1 MPFHRSPWEPARERL
16 RLRHPVRNIRPY
28 QPVAKVVTAFDRP
41 CIPADCV
48 AIREGDHKSRPYM
61 HPNRALSGGRRNG
74 LDARETFTTG
84 CYRNLTS
91 TRVRTGLAPPFGVAS
106 RARY

>member
-1 MPFHRSPWEPARERL
+1 MARKRRTGRAL
-16 RLRHPVRNIRPY
+16 LQAFRQSY
-28 QPVAKVVTAFDRP
+28 QPVAKVVAAFDRP

-48 AIREGDHKSRPYM
+48 AIREGDHKGRPYM

-84 CYRNLTS
+84 CYGRRNAS
-91 TRVRTGLAPPFGVAS
+91 GGMTRGREGRG
-106 RARY
+106 